1 MSNKDSKYTI
11 AEVYGLYWKELYL
24 TAFRRLRTAA
34 DVEDVLHDLFLSLLH
49 SPEVLEKDGSIRAYL
64 HQSLKNRIID
74 NYRKATVRPQLESG
88 DVLPETS
95 SALHSDETLLHHEVE
110 SLVMEEV
117 NRMPEKMKAI
127 FLLSRQEQLPNN
139 EIAHQLNISLQTVK
153 NQISSALKRVRTALA
168 DYT

>member
-1 MSNKDSKYTI
+1 VSNKDSKYTI
-11 AEVYGLYWKELYL
+11 AEVYALYWKELYV
-24 TAFRRLRTAA
+24 TAFRRLRSSA

-64 HQSLKNRIID
+64 HQSLKHRIID
-74 NYRKATVRPQLESG
+74 NYRKAAVRPCVEQT
-88 DVLPETS
+88 DVLPECS
-95 SALHSDETLLHHEVE
+95 SPLDSDVALLHHEVE

-127 FLLSRQEQLPNN
+127 YLLSRQEQLPNN
-139 EIAHQLNISLQTVK
+139 EIASQLNISLQTVK
-153 NQISSALKRVRTALA
+153 NQISNALKRVRTALA